1 MLETAAK
8 ARKLAAALRGEPMDA
23 VTDNEMFVR
32 NTLIVTAG
40 IALILTAAI
49 VGISLPSDRTLEVK
63 QLEAKHA
70 EALQAIELERA
81 MVERGFVKLAAG
93 TWVSTSCVG
102 GKD

>member
-23 VTDNEMFVR
+23 VTENEMLVR

-40 IALILTAAI
+40 IALILTAAT
-49 VGISLPSDRTLEVK
+49 VGIALPSDRTLEIK

-70 EALQAIELERA
+70 EALQAVALERA

-93 TWVSTSCVG
+93 TWISTSCVG
-102 GKD
+102 RKN